1 MQLFCGKQ
9 RGSICVLLTLILVP
23 VLMFSG
29 IIVDASR
36 LFASKTVVSGA
47 GDLTM
52 NAALA
57 QYDRETEGYIWT
69 DSHAKTPDSP
79 DEQQKL
85 EPDVQR
91 IHQHKKSNR

>member
-36 LFASKTVVSGA
+36 LFASKTVVSGT
-47 GDLTM
+47 GT
-52 NAALA
+52 
-57 QYDRETEGYIWT
+57 
-69 DSHAKTPDSP
+69 
-79 DEQQKL
+79 
-85 EPDVQR
+85 V
-91 IHQHKKSNR
+91 